1 MQQKTMALLVIALL
15 MSAAFLIGSFFSMFI
30 SQSQLTVPASHKTIV
45 DSMTVT
51 DTWAYA
57 QLTPKLVESNNVEYA
72 KGLSV
77 VFIKGKVYPQTLWV
91 WQRYGDTELVMNIW
105 GPDESGKTYGIEISR
120 LAWDPF
126 VVKINGVTK
135 LTIDPVTSTAPAIGY
150 YELEVTCASN

>member
-1 MQQKTMALLVIALL
+1 MALLMIVAL
-15 MSAAFLIGSFFSMFI
+15 MSVSILIGSFANMFFGR
-30 SQSQLTVPASHKTIV
+30 LTAPASHKAII
-45 DSMTVT
+45 DSIKVT
-51 DTWAYA
+51 DTRANVK
-57 QLTPKLVESNNVEYA
+57 LTPKLVESNNVECA

-77 VFIKGKVYPQTLWV
+77 FFTKGKVYPETVWL

-126 VVKINGVTK
+126 EVKINGVTK

-150 YELEVTCASN
+150 YQLELTIS